1 MSPIRRLGV
10 LRAVRP
16 ETAHSPELSYL
27 RSTVL
32 AEIRC
37 IFREPR
43 IVELELPAAGGD
55 GGGGGG
61 GAEGAGGAGGGGAAG
76 TGGASGGSSALDPG
90 HDLDAVLVLADDR
103 VLIGRAT
110 LAAMRAAVEGGAGMA
125 CPRPVAEVATEPLY
139 SLRDFER
146 VEQAMLAA
154 PAAQPPPASHLPVS
168 LWSRAALATPRALET
183 ALPPAWL
190 LSEGPEGPVLPAGR
204 TWAGLYHRFIDYYAE
219 VRADIL
225 PLVPAGAREVL
236 EIGCGRG
243 LTGRLLRERLGC
255 RVTGVELN
263 AMAARDAAANLD
275 AVIVGDV
282 ESLAVPGR
290 YDLVVA
296 LELFEHL
303 VRQEEFLDRMR
314 QLLNPGGAILLSVP
328 NVGHYSV
335 VRDLLAGRWDYL
347 PIGLLC
353 FTHYR
358 FFTRATLLS
367 WFQRCGFSAIRL
379 EAQTTELPEE
389 FARLAAGAANPAGRP
404 ALEIDIDS
412 LRTKGFYAILQP

>member
-1 MSPIRRLGV
+1 MSAIRRLGV

-16 ETAHSPELSYL
+16 ETAQSPEFSYL

-32 AEIRC
+32 AEIRRA
-37 IFREPR
+37 FREPR
-43 IVELELPAAGGD
+43 IVELELPAAGGAD
-55 GGGGGG
+55 SASGS
-61 GAEGAGGAGGGGAAG
+61 GAEGAGGAG
-76 TGGASGGSSALDPG
+76 ALDPG
-90 HDLDAVLVLADDR
+90 HDLDAMLLLADDR

-110 LAAMRAAVEGGAGMA
+110 LAALRGAVEGGAGMA
-125 CPRPVAEVATEPLY
+125 CPRLVAEVATEPLY

-146 VEQAMLAA
+146 VEQAVLAA

-168 LWSRAALATPRALET
+168 LWSRAALAAIGSLQTLRTPPTPRRSAPDL
-183 ALPPAWL
+183 ASAWL
-190 LSEGPEGPVLPAGR
+190 LSEGPGDLPLPAGR

-263 AMAARDAAANLD
+263 AVAARDAAANLD
-275 AVIVGDV
+275 AVLVGDV

-328 NVGHYSV
+328 NVGHHSV

-367 WFQRCGFSAIRL
+367 WFQRCGFSDIRL

-389 FARLAAGAANPAGRP
+389 FARLAAGTANPADRP
-404 ALEIDIDS
+404 GLEIDLDS